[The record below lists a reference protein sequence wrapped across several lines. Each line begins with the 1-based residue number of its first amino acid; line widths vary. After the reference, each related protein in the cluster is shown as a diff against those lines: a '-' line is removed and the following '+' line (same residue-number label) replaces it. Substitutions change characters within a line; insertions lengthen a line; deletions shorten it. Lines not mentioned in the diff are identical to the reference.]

1 MGVVPT
7 PTSASPRRLTAVL
20 LAVYV
25 VLLALVLFQPVPTVA
40 SGTVGRVDEW
50 LTALGAPAAVTVAG
64 RVEMVLNAAM
74 FAPVALLASL
84 TWPRVHWASW
94 VAYGFVGS
102 AMVEVI
108 QGLLLSARSAE
119 FVDVVANTLGALV
132 GAVLA
137 QLVPKRSRV

>member
-1 MGVVPT
+1 VPDQP
-7 PTSASPRRLTAVL
+7 PTSPHRVHAVL

-25 VLLALVLFQPVPTVA
+25 VLLAMVLFQPVPTVA

-50 LTALGAPAAVTVAG
+50 LTALGAPAAVTVPG
-64 RVEMVLNAAM
+64 RVEMMLNAAM
-74 FAPVALLASL
+74 FAPVALLAAL
-84 TWPRVHWASW
+84 TWPGVHWASW

-102 AMVEVI
+102 ALVEVV

-119 FVDVVANTLGALV
+119 LVDVVANTLGALV
-132 GAVLA
+132 GAVLG